1 MLKQAGASM
10 RAIQRL
16 TGLSMGII
24 AQCKN
29 TNNQTDDPLPFGRG
43 PSVFLFVLFVR
54 VKAGIPRPGVLEP
67 GVAVGAV

>member
-10 RAIQRL
+10 RAMLRL

-29 TNNQTDDPLPFGRG
+29 D
-43 PSVFLFVLFVR
+43 
-54 VKAGIPRPGVLEP
+54 E
-67 GVAVGAV
+67 

>member
-1 MLKQAGASM
+1 MLKQTGASM

-29 TNNQTDDPLPFGRG
+29 D
-43 PSVFLFVLFVR
+43 
-54 VKAGIPRPGVLEP
+54 E
-67 GVAVGAV
+67 

>member
-10 RAIQRL
+10 RGIQRL

-29 TNNQTDDPLPFGRG
+29 Y
-43 PSVFLFVLFVR
+43 
-54 VKAGIPRPGVLEP
+54 E
-67 GVAVGAV
+67 

>member
-16 TGLSMGII
+16 IGLSVGII

-29 TNNQTDDPLPFGRG
+29 Y
-43 PSVFLFVLFVR
+43 
-54 VKAGIPRPGVLEP
+54 E
-67 GVAVGAV
+67 

>member
-16 TGLSMGII
+16 TGLFMGII

-29 TNNQTDDPLPFGRG
+29 Y
-43 PSVFLFVLFVR
+43 
-54 VKAGIPRPGVLEP
+54 E
-67 GVAVGAV
+67 

>member
-1 MLKQAGASM
+1 MLKQAVASM

-29 TNNQTDDPLPFGRG
+29 Y
-43 PSVFLFVLFVR
+43 
-54 VKAGIPRPGVLEP
+54 E
-67 GVAVGAV
+67 

>member
-16 TGLSMGII
+16 TGLSMAII

-29 TNNQTDDPLPFGRG
+29 Y
-43 PSVFLFVLFVR
+43 V
-54 VKAGIPRPGVLEP
+54 
-67 GVAVGAV
+67 

>member
-16 TGLSMGII
+16 TGLSVAII

-29 TNNQTDDPLPFGRG
+29 D
-43 PSVFLFVLFVR
+43 
-54 VKAGIPRPGVLEP
+54 E
-67 GVAVGAV
+67 

>member
-16 TGLSMGII
+16 IGLSMGII

-29 TNNQTDDPLPFGRG
+29 KNNQTDDPLPFGRDR
-43 PSVFLFVLFVR
+43 PFFCVLFVR